1 MSLLVS
7 FYAGAVV
14 TSLFKQTLQQGKKEL
29 LVYATIYGTIGSLT
43 PVASVEVL
51 ETVVALESIIIGR
64 EISLVGRNVDDYR
77 SLYLPSTVGSG
88 ERSHGQGVADGT
100 ICMRFFRYP
109 PQVQKE
115 FADRFGLSVSDIM
128 EMLLKI
134 NEI

>member
-100 ICMRFFRYP
+100 ICGIRPRCKRSLLIALDCRFLISW
-109 PQVQKE
+109 KCC
-115 FADRFGLSVSDIM
+115 S
-128 EMLLKI
+128 K
-134 NEI
+134 